1 MSDFI
6 DRYLEELR
14 GHLAGSDPAT
24 VQDAVADAEE
34 HLQSAREQAFAAN
47 PGRPEAEVAAAILEE
62 YGKPE
67 EVAKAYR
74 DIERRLPPPFAMQR
88 AAEERNPAQRF
99 LGVLGDPRAYASLFF
114 MLFSMITGII
124 YFTWAVTGISLS
136 VGLMVTILGLP
147 FFGLFVFSVQ
157 GLSLV
162 EGRLIEAMLGIRMP
176 RRPASARRGKGLW
189 GKFKARVSDRRVW
202 TTIFY
207 LILKLPLGVLS
218 FSLFVVLLAYA
229 LQLILLP
236 ALLYI
241 FGLPIVVIQD
251 VHYFAPLWLI
261 PFLMIAGFLDLVVI
275 LHLAKLGARAYG
287 AMAKAMLVKG

>member
-67 EVAKAYR
+67 EVARAYR
-74 DIERRLPPPFAMQR
+74 DIERRLPPPFAMR
-88 AAEERNPAQRF
+88 REAEERNPAQRF

-176 RRPASARRGKGLW
+176 RRPASAKRGKGLW
-189 GKFKARVSDRRVW
+189 GKFKARVSDPRVW
-202 TTIFY
+202 TAIFY
-207 LILKLPLGVLS
+207 MILKLPLGVLS